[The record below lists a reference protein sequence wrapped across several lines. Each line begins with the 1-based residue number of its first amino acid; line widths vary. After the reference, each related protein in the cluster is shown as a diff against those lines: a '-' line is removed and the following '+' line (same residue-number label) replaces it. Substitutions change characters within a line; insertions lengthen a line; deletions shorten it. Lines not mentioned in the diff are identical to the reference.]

1 MANQTGIVVNF
12 IDVQN
17 CADKFLNTNT
27 EAEIKAAAK
36 HLMTTVG
43 LSHRKDNCSVVLWAS
58 LNECA
63 KACIINNIER
73 TRLEFTRRINEYNS
87 L

>member
-1 MANQTGIVVNF
+1 MANQTVVNFGGVNF

-17 CADKFLNTNT
+17 CADNFHKTRSGAT
-27 EAEIKAAAK
+27 AAV
-36 HLMTTVG
+36 HLMKTVG
-43 LSHRKDNCSVVLWAS
+43 LSHRKNNCSVVLWAS

-63 KACIINNIER
+63 KACIINNDER
-73 TRLEFTRRINEYNS
+73 TRLEFTRRINEYRS